1 MSVNQ
6 SASDE
11 PSRSTPQPSSE
22 ADPSPHVEELLEE
35 EERGG
40 VVSDGQRLPEQGGNW
55 WQKLKLMLL
64 GKPRDL
70 ADQSLFHSVS
80 LVAFLAWVGLG
91 ADGLSS
97 SCYGP
102 SEAFAHLREHSY
114 LAFVSGHG
122 HRGHGLHYRF
132 VLQPHRRRVSQRRR
146 RISGRL
152 EAAGQACRRDL
163 RMCPPGRLR
172 PDDHR
177 LDRSRRRRR
186 LQPAGRKLGSVEIAL
201 RVRRRS
207 SL

>member
-22 ADPSPHVEELLEE
+22 ADSRRHVEELPEE

-40 VVSDGQRLPEQGGNW
+40 IVSDGQRLPEQGGNW
-55 WQKLKLMLL
+55 WQKLRLMLL
-64 GKPRDL
+64 GRPRDL
-70 ADQSLFHSVS
+70 ADQSLFRSVS

-114 LAFVSGHG
+114 LALFLGMAIAATVFIIASCYPPHRRKKKRWRPPNIGNFGRIRNMHWVSA
-122 HRGHGLHYRF
+122 GLSR
-132 VLQPHRRRVSQRRR
+132 VLQPSHASPRPS
-146 RISGRL
+146 SGA
-152 EAAGQACRRDL
+152 EGVVKTS
-163 RMCPPGRLR
+163 P
-172 PDDHR
+172 
-177 LDRSRRRRR
+177 RSRK
-186 LQPAGRKLGSVEIAL
+186 QNGRESCPGHARQE
-201 RVRRRS
+201 
-207 SL
+207 